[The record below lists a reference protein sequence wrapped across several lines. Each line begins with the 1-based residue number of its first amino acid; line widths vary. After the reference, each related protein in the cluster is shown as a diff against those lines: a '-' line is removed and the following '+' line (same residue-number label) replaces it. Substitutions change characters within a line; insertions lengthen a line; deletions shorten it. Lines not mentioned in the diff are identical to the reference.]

1 MPWGPAEDASHVCS
15 GAGKGAE
22 REEERKK
29 KEKPPYVISHVC
41 HVSRGAADNEHYQ
54 LSPPYPSSLS
64 LEFARDV
71 ENDEETLPVAPIMAR
86 FPR

>member
-29 KEKPPYVISHVC
+29 KEKPPYVISHVT
-41 HVSRGAADNEHYQ
+41 RDAADNEHYE
-54 LSPPYPSSLS
+54 LSPPYPLSLS

-71 ENDEETLPVAPIMAR
+71 ENNEETLPVAPIMAR